1 MSASLTPSQQV
12 TVELLDKKLEET
24 LPVHTE
30 DKSTTTLAD
39 LLEALKQRQERRK
52 NGEDEVTPILSS
64 YSQIRL
70 SLASSKATVTEVS
83 DELAK
88 RRKYLHIRQE
98 ERAYN
103 QMMYGDA
110 K

>member
-1 MSASLTPSQQV
+1 MTPTQQV

-24 LPVHTE
+24 LQVHME
-30 DKSTTTLAD
+30 HKPTTTLAD
-39 LLEALKQRQERRK
+39 LIEVLKQRQERRK
-52 NGEDEVTPILSS
+52 NGEDEVTPVFSS

-70 SLASSKATVTEVS
+70 SLASSKAAVTEVS

-88 RRKYLHIRQE
+88 RRKYLNIRQE

-103 QMMYGDA
+103 QMMYGDS

>member
-52 NGEDEVTPILSS
+52 NGEDEVTPI
-64 YSQIRL
+64 
-70 SLASSKATVTEVS
+70 
-83 DELAK
+83 
-88 RRKYLHIRQE
+88 
-98 ERAYN
+98 
-103 QMMYGDA
+103 
-110 K
+110 